1 MLLNLFDKFV
11 FEVFKQMFHCIGLFF
26 RAGDVFFQF
35 QSFNQICKIL
45 VQSMSH
51 LVVFDYSMVRMEN
64 DSVCGF
70 PFMRKEEF
78 EDRPKFLSVHNIF
91 AVQVLKVLFFV
102 CFKVFAHLLL
112 CFFVILPVYTCARF
126 IKLITQFRP
135 YHFFRRVFCHE
146 RMVAISD
153 LFFAYREQMR
163 LELTEISQ

>member
-1 MLLNLFDKFV
+1 
-11 FEVFKQMFHCIGLFF
+11 MFHCIGLFF

-45 VQSMSH
+45 VQSMLYL
-51 LVVFDYSMVRMEN
+51 LVVFDYSMVLMEN

-70 PFMRKEEF
+70 PFIRKEGF
-78 EDRPKFLSVHNIF
+78 DDRPKFFSVHNIF

-102 CFKVFAHLLL
+102 CFKVFCTFTPL
-112 CFFVILPVYTCARF
+112 FFVILPVYTCARF

-153 LFFAYREQMR
+153 LFFAYREKMR
-163 LELTEISQ
+163 LELTEISQEIF

>member
-1 MLLNLFDKFV
+1 MLLNLCDKFV

-45 VQSMSH
+45 VQSMLYL
-51 LVVFDYSMVRMEN
+51 LVVFDYSMVLMEN

-70 PFMRKEEF
+70 PFIRKEGF
-78 EDRPKFLSVHNIF
+78 DDRPKFFSVHNIF

-112 CFFVILPVYTCARF
+112 CFCN
-126 IKLITQFRP
+126 
-135 YHFFRRVFCHE
+135 
-146 RMVAISD
+146 
-153 LFFAYREQMR
+153 FASIH
-163 LELTEISQ
+163 LCEIY